1 MPYVLL
7 RGKTLSCN
15 KCWMDK
21 ENIEYWDTHQ
31 TMSDNTVWCA
41 NAKSKR
47 VEETTAIIV
56 NRYKAE
62 VRAKYGNKKRHRQ
75 Y

>member
-1 MPYVLL
+1 MEQ
-7 RGKTLSCN
+7 
-15 KCWMDK
+15 

-31 TMSDNTVWCA
+31 TMSDNTIWCA
-41 NAKSKR
+41 NTKSKR
-47 VEETTAIIV
+47 VEDMTADIV

-75 Y
+75 